1 MLREKLVSV
10 KVRYSPRTIEVYG
23 ALVRT
28 YRKVLGQYNPSEYLF
43 KGQSGGMYSTSSIQT
58 LFRKALKECKNNK
71 KVTAHILRRGYA
83 IHVLERG
90 TDLRTI
96 KEFLGHKSSKTTEL
110 LTYVSL

>member
-43 KGQSGGMYSTSSIQT
+43 EGQSGGMVMRMVLPQG
-58 LFRKALKECKNNK
+58 A
-71 KVTAHILRRGYA
+71 AHFGLYILSCADRGE
-83 IHVLERG
+83 I
-90 TDLRTI
+90 
-96 KEFLGHKSSKTTEL
+96 
-110 LTYVSL
+110 